1 MTESLADDAEDAPTA
16 PAEDDDEID
25 RRRLIRWIALLAF
38 GVPVVV
44 EALTF
49 GNIIGDELLGGGEN
63 GAAATDDETDT
74 PTDQSDAVGVGDEL
88 LPETAATETITTSEV
103 RQSEEGRTY
112 VFRVDVEN
120 DTDAT
125 VELRTRRL
133 RLRDGTTVDGLS
145 STGPIEPESS
155 GMMTAAWEFEGDAMP
170 GAVECVALQGGERV
184 FEGFVAVESPPIVD

>member
-1 MTESLADDAEDAPTA
+1 MTDSPADTDGPPAAAE
-16 PAEDDDEID
+16 DDEID

-63 GAAATDDETDT
+63 EAAATDDGTDT
-74 PTDQSDAVGVGDEL
+74 ATDHADAVGVDDEL
-88 LPETAATETITTSEV
+88 LPGTAASETVTTSEV
-103 RQSEEGRTY
+103 RQSDDGRTY
-112 VFRVDVEN
+112 VFGVDVEN

-133 RLRDGTTVDGLS
+133 RLRDDSAVDGVS
-145 STGPIEPESS
+145 STGPIDPGGS
-155 GMMTAAWEFEGDAMP
+155 GMMTAAWEFEQGAMP
-170 GAVECVALQGGERV
+170 ESVECVALRGGETV
-184 FEGFVAVESPPIVD
+184 FEGFVAVERPPVVG